1 MWPFCRKPKP
11 TGIKKSMERLIA
23 GFVIGGAIG
32 SILGRKLLDMN
43 DEEEDLDEAQE
54 SEDDE
59 I

>member
-1 MWPFCRKPKP
+1 
-11 TGIKKSMERLIA
+11 MERLIA